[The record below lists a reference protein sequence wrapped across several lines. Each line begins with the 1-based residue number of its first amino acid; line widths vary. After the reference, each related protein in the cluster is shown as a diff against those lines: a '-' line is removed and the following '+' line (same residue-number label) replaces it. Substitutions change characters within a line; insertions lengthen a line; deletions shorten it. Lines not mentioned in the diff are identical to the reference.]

1 MPIALMLM
9 VLFITMLLSVFQQAS
24 CYTELVVYSMEELM
38 GNQTTNVPENVQLQE
53 GDLIVYSNEV
63 TIQFLTQYSIDSQ
76 LEQRVRVSEVEER
89 LRRWQLIGSGLSK

>member
-9 VLFITMLLSVFQQAS
+9 VLFITMLLSVFQQTS
-24 CYTELVVYSMEELM
+24 VYTELVVYSMEGLM

-53 GDLIVYSNEV
+53 GDLIVYSHEV
-63 TIQFLTQYSIDSQ
+63 TIQFLAQYSIDSQ